1 MFLCNSSV
9 SKRKVGWVP
18 CCTQGW
24 MGKDGQSGN
33 QDDEMQAARD
43 EGCLGGS
50 VFIMT
55 SPQQDTLS
63 AHAEVKIVNRN
74 GWKSGAM
81 WSDCT
86 QITGGFIRII
96 VSPMQTKTML
106 LSCEIHP
113 MILYQGGFHPFECSF
128 SIWRKKS
135 VSLSRVE
142 DTGVGKWD
150 SIYPWWNIEQFVIMS
165 ATHAHN
171 VFIFYIV

>member
-63 AHAEVKIVNRN
+63 AHAEVKIVKRN

-96 VSPMQTKTML
+96 VSPMQNKTMP

-113 MILYQGGFHPFECSF
+113 MILYQGGFHPLETPLVFEKKKNKFCFLVAGWGYWGWEVRF
-128 SIWRKKS
+128 SISDSTWYIHDEILN
-135 VSLSRVE
+135 SL
-142 DTGVGKWD
+142 
-150 SIYPWWNIEQFVIMS
+150 
-165 ATHAHN
+165 
-171 VFIFYIV
+171 